1 MTLITL
7 QEYLNVGISVHCSS
21 TFNLLFFFWM
31 FSGVHVFIDIFT
43 NTRHK
48 NAKDNEAIEEWI
60 NNQFGREE
68 SQRSTK
74 FLAPAEHKQKEILQ
88 QWSSKKKYLESC
100 TVLTKRTENINKQ
113 NYIRKGKL
121 HNELRYGQI

>member
-88 QWSSKKKYLESC
+88 QWSSKKK
-100 TVLTKRTENINKQ
+100 NI
-113 NYIRKGKL
+113 
-121 HNELRYGQI
+121 